1 MGVNIRMPRCG
12 VNSSNAAKILQ
23 ATGTTEI
30 HASAR
35 KNVGSNM
42 KFRHS
47 GVSMGNSGSDEFARK
62 ETDASEVKAIV
73 EAIAKE

>member
-1 MGVNIRMPRCG
+1 MGVNIRMPGCG
-12 VNSSNAAKILQ
+12 VSSGNAGAILQ
-23 ATGTTEI
+23 ATGANEI

-35 KNVGSNM
+35 KSVGSGM

-47 GVSMGNSGSDEFARK
+47 GVSMDNPDSDEFARK

>member
-1 MGVNIRMPRCG
+1 MGVNIRMPGCR
-12 VNSSNAAKILQ
+12 VSSGNAGAILQ
-23 ATGTTEI
+23 ATGANEI

-35 KNVGSNM
+35 KSVGIGM

-47 GVSMGNSGSDEFARK
+47 GVSMGNPDSDEFARK

>member
-1 MGVNIRMPRCG
+1 
-12 VNSSNAAKILQ
+12 
-23 ATGTTEI
+23 
-30 HASAR
+30 
-35 KNVGSNM
+35 M